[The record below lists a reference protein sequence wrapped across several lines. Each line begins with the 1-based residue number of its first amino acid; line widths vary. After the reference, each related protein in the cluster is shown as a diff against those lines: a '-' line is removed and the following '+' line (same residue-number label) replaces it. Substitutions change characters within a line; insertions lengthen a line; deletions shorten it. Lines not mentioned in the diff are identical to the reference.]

1 MDIGT
6 ILLYI
11 FTNFEIAFVSDIVLN
26 DLATY
31 RNMLPFLKPYFA
43 GQSIVEC
50 GVAAGLTVVVGL
62 VLTMIAA
69 YNILGFWVPNTVGKL
84 TSFSILGFI
93 LGYLLDI
100 LIKRNRI
107 FGNRLDA
114 YYKKMGAGLW
124 GGIAFVFCIVISYFI
139 QKNILNK
146 L

>member
-1 MDIGT
+1 MNAGT

-31 RNMLPFLKPYFA
+31 YGMVPFFKPYFA
-43 GQSIVEC
+43 GQSIVGC
-50 GVAAGLTVVVGL
+50 GVAAGLTVVMGL

-69 YNILGFWVPNTVGKL
+69 YSILGFWIPNTVGKL
-84 TSFSILGFI
+84 TSFSIIGFI

-100 LIKRNRI
+100 FIKQYHI

-114 YYKKMGAGLW
+114 YYKKMGARLW
-124 GGIAFVFCIVISYFI
+124 GGLAFVFCIVISYFI
-139 QKNILNK
+139 QKNILHK

>member
-1 MDIGT
+1 MNAGT

-31 RNMLPFLKPYFA
+31 YSMVPFLKPYFL
-43 GQSIVEC
+43 GESIIKC
-50 GVAAGLTVVVGL
+50 GVTAGLTVVVGV

-69 YNILGFWVPNTVGKL
+69 YHILGYWVPNTVGKL

-100 LIKRNRI
+100 FIKKNRI

-114 YYKKMGAGLW
+114 YYKAMGAGLW
-124 GGIAFVFCIVISYFI
+124 GGLALVFCIVISYFI
-139 QKNILNK
+139 QKIILHK